1 MKPKPAAADQKKL
14 TIIARSAGATQQI
27 QEIFVVIQNVKPL
40 FGFALPRV
48 NKKIIKPM
56 KTPNTK

>member
-1 MKPKPAAADQKKL
+1 MNPNPAATFQKNP
-14 TIIARSAGATQQI
+14 TIIARIAGATQAI
-27 QEIFVVIQNVKPL
+27 QEIFVVIQNVNPL
-40 FGFALPRV
+40 FGLALPRV